1 MASTGPIPYYLD
13 ILSQWPSAIAID
25 SQWFLSINF
34 DSLPI
39 LKSDIINLVR
49 EYENG
54 SSDSVD
60 WDVSSSVIK
69 TLISKKYQSGHEFLA
84 CVFAEGVTLPSD
96 SVDASTKGVYH
107 AGFQGA
113 ATVNKRNDFKT
124 FSVTF
129 TETNASF
136 VDFVIR
142 PWLIAVSHL
151 GFVTRDNRNLNV
163 KALDFDVMYIAKT
176 GSGSKPAYRKGFRFH
191 GVAPISISNFTS
203 RHSNVGLQS
212 YTVEFIYDSYSVSA
226 KQTNQLIS
234 NTQSTATRNINPNN
248 TTTNNPTTNNLWN
261 LTGITPAMPNVSL
274 KNNIGMDFT
283 NVEGSVN
290 YAIFGDY
297 SLLQPPKNSA
307 TNNNI
312 TLFDNTGAMF
322 SNSTG
327 SSFTN
332 PSNGRSTGGVFP
344 TSEVIF

>member
-39 LKSDIINLVR
+39 FNLDLIDIVR

-54 SSDSVD
+54 SSSSID

-96 SVDASTKGVYH
+96 SVDASNKGVSH

-113 ATVNKRNDFKT
+113 ATVSKRNDFKT

-136 VDFVIR
+136 VDLVIR

-163 KALDFDVMYIAKT
+163 KALNLDVMYIAKT

-234 NTQSTATRNINPNN
+234 NTQSTATTNNP
-248 TTTNNPTTNNLWN
+248 TTNNPTTNNLWN
-261 LTGITPAMPNVSL
+261 LTGITPAMLNVSL
-274 KNNIGMDFT
+274 KNNIT
-283 NVEGSVN
+283 NVEGGVN

-344 TSEVIF
+344 TSQVTF

>member
-39 LKSDIINLVR
+39 LKGDIINLVR

-60 WDVSSSVIK
+60 WDVSSSVIN

-84 CVFAEGVTLPSD
+84 CVFADGVTLPSD

-176 GSGSKPAYRKGFRFH
+176 GSYSKPAYRKGFRFH
-191 GVAPISISNFTS
+191 GVAPISISNLTS

-212 YTVEFIYDSYSVSA
+212 YIVEFIYDSYSVSA

-234 NTQSTATRNINPNN
+234 NTQSTATKNI
-248 TTTNNPTTNNLWN
+248 NNLWN
-261 LTGITPAMPNVSL
+261 LTTPSMPTVSLENVTGFNIKSSGGITDN
-274 KNNIGMDFT
+274 
-283 NVEGSVN
+283 GSSMS

-297 SLLQPPKNSA
+297 SFLKPPKNLDNNN
-307 TNNNI
+307 NNNI
-312 TLFDNTGAMF
+312 TILDNRGTMLNGGIMLNPTG
-322 SNSTG
+322 
-327 SSFTN
+327 
-332 PSNGRSTGGVFP
+332 
-344 TSEVIF
+344 IFNEKIEPR

>member
-39 LKSDIINLVR
+39 LKGDIINLVR

-60 WDVSSSVIK
+60 WDVSSSVIN

-84 CVFAEGVTLPSD
+84 CVFAECVTLPSD
-96 SVDASTKGVYH
+96 RVDASTKGVYH

-113 ATVNKRNDFKT
+113 ATVNKRNDFRT

-176 GSGSKPAYRKGFRFH
+176 GSNSKPAYRKGFRFH
-191 GVAPISISNFTS
+191 GVAPISISNLTS

-234 NTQSTATRNINPNN
+234 NTQSTV
-248 TTTNNPTTNNLWN
+248 TNNPNTNNLWN
-261 LTGITPAMPNVSL
+261 LTTPSMPTVSL
-274 KNNIGMDFT
+274 ENATGFNIKSLREITGGGM
-283 NVEGSVN
+283 S

-297 SLLQPPKNSA
+297 SFLEPPKNLDNN
-307 TNNNI
+307 NNNI
-312 TLFDNTGAMF
+312 TILDNRGTMLNGGIML
-322 SNSTG
+322 
-327 SSFTN
+327 TN
-332 PSNGRSTGGVFP
+332 KRN
-344 TSEVIF
+344 